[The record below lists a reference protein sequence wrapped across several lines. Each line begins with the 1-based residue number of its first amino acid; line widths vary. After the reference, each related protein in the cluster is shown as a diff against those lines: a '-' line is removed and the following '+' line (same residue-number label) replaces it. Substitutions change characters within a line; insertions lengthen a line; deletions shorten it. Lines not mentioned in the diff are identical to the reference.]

1 MRLNSLMTAS
11 ALPVIAFAAPD
22 AASGAG
28 AGKASG
34 KEAPA
39 PDPVALELADLK
51 AQLAAAN
58 DALKAKDAQLET
70 VMNTTDDQLDAMS
83 KDIDALKAE
92 LKAREAAAVE
102 KLLTATDLSAGAFPE
117 SKLSNAKADAV
128 KDKEMYALERGYD
141 GSRIIEAGEKF
152 TFSGVPGMWMIPAD
166 HPDAK
171 DILTGVK
178 ERNASIYMGQAKNL
192 V

>member
-1 MRLNSLMTAS
+1 MRLNSLMIAS

-34 KEAPA
+34 KEPAA

-58 DALKAKDAQLET
+58 DALKAKDAELET

-102 KLLTATDLSAGAFPE
+102 NAAAVSVAGAFPE
-117 SKLSNAKADAV
+117 SKLSNAKAEPV

-141 GSRIIEAGEKF
+141 GSRIIDAGEKF
-152 TFSGVPGMWMIPAD
+152 TFTGIPGMWMIPAD

-171 DILTGVK
+171 DILSGVK
-178 ERNASIYMGQAKNL
+178 ERNASAYMGQAKNL

>member
-1 MRLNSLMTAS
+1 MRLNSPMIAS
-11 ALPVIAFAAPD
+11 ALSLSGIAFAAPD

-28 AGKASG
+28 KASG
-34 KEAPA
+34 KE
-39 PDPVALELADLK
+39 PDPVALEPAELK
-51 AQLAAAN
+51 AKLAAAN
-58 DALKAKDAQLET
+58 DALKAKDAELET
-70 VMNTTDDQLDAMS
+70 IMNTTDDQLDAMS

-92 LKAREAAAVE
+92 LKARDAI
-102 KLLTATDLSAGAFPE
+102 TDTGDGAISVGGKFPE
-117 SKLSNAKADAV
+117 SKLSNAKASPV

-141 GSRIIEAGEKF
+141 GSRAIEAGEKF
-152 TFSGVPGMWMIPAD
+152 TFTGVPGMWMIPAD

-171 DILTGVK
+171 AILSGVK